1 MPALSMLHPILRNT
15 CIFRIDIK
23 KKERWGRG
31 GLQLLSH
38 SVMADSATS
47 WTAGFPVLHCL
58 LASAQAHVHSWW
70 WHPTTSSSVAPFSS
84 CPQSFPASG
93 SFAREGWMG
102 EKKEMEGNKKR
113 RRRRKKKGD
122 EQTFSSARHWN
133 PDSLS
138 SVWIIIWE
146 YTII

>member
-1 MPALSMLHPILRNT
+1 MPALSMLHPILRRT

-38 SVMADSATS
+38 SVMADSLRS
-47 WTAGFPVLHCL
+47 HGLLPWHSPSSRVCL
-58 LASAQAHVHSWW
+58 NSCPLSPWC
-70 WHPTTSSSVAPFSS
+70 HPIISSSVAPFSS